1 MKKLFI
7 TTLLAFAVIGFGYS
21 GHAQAAKTGKAK
33 AKANWSTTPL
43 SDSHKVEYK
52 SLPLAVREAVHK
64 HIGNNS
70 HVEDVDKGMLNG
82 RVVYELA
89 YKKEKGSNKTYEV
102 RIAAD
107 GTVLGEHGD

>member
-1 MKKLFI
+1 MKKL
-7 TTLLAFAVIGFGYS
+7 LVSAMLAVAVIGMGFS
-21 GHAQAAKTGKAK
+21 SHAEPQVTGK
-33 AKANWSTTPL
+33 AKANWSTEPL
-43 SDSHKVEYK
+43 KDSHKVPFK

-89 YKKEKGSNKTYEV
+89 YKKEKGSSKTYEV
-102 RIAAD
+102 RIGAD
-107 GTVLGEHGD
+107 GAVLGEHGD